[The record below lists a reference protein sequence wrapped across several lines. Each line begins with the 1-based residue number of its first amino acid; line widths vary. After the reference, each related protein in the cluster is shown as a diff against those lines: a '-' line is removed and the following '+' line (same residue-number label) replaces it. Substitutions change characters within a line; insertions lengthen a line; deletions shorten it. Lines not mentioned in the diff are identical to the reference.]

1 MRSPPVSDP
10 LTDTRAPMRRVHDGE
25 LSVAPVLAPRLGLA
39 ADSVAARAAAAAV
52 ASSIRIALED
62 MVTAGADPEI
72 AYVRTS
78 HNSRRDLSLPPH
90 AVSSRWAARRATR
103 T

>member
-1 MRSPPVSDP
+1 MF
-10 LTDTRAPMRRVHDGE
+10 MRRVHDGE

-72 AYVRTS
+72 AYVRTLAQFTS
-78 HNSRRDLSLPPH
+78 GPLVTTPRRLPEVGSPPRH
-90 AVSSRWAARRATR
+90 ANLTSMGGANPTP
-103 T
+103 